1 MELSLVRA
9 ITNEEQ
15 DHTLLLV
22 QRDEPI
28 SLSDGELMKDSEK
41 TTPLKVSHMTLT
53 WLTNNDIL

>member
-53 WLTNNDIL
+53 